1 MSNHTD
7 TPAKAESIRSIRER
21 IAHLAKSA
29 PQDEDPLAEA
39 RAEQRACFV
48 CGYGPHDPTPLH
60 RYWSNADAT
69 REAEEYDART
79 TAPDAAARYV
89 AEYRPY

>member
-21 IAHLAKSA
+21 IARLAKSA

-39 RAEQRACFV
+39 RAEQRAEQRACFV
-48 CGYGPHDPTPLH
+48 CGYGPHDPTPPH
-60 RYWSNADAT
+60 S
-69 REAEEYDART
+69 
-79 TAPDAAARYV
+79 YV